1 MPCGQKTE
9 LWNEAEKVK
18 KKWINSPVL
27 EKWGFTDDVS
37 AFKRLFETATDK
49 PFLEGE
55 QLNPMDFKK
64 MNVAIDNLETD
75 LKSPGILSNKV
86 LRSFYTGSAKTMRN
100 PITRDFYNTLVN
112 ANEFR
117 NRHSQQMMTSYNLS
131 LIHI

>member
-86 LRSFYTGSAKTMRN
+86 EIFTILLLM
-100 PITRDFYNTLVN
+100 
-112 ANEFR
+112 
-117 NRHSQQMMTSYNLS
+117 QMNLEIGIVS
-131 LIHI
+131 K